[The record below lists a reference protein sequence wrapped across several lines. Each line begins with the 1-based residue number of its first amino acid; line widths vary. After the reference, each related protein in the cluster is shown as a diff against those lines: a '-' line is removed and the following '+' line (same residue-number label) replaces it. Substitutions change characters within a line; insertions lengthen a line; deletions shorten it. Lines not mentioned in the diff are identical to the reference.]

1 MKRLIPWVIII
12 IALSPLALA
21 VQDKFVYSDSPFL
34 STSLGSVRVQEIL
47 SNYFNMSQ
55 PNYLFVLINGSYNT
69 SLSQVKNAM
78 KYLKD
83 AQLITPYEYIGNL
96 TERYNKSV
104 EPLVSSIYKKVYP
117 LHEIY
122 HNLTVLRNETLSNFT
137 AFLYVLNVTYGVP
150 LNKTVPPSK
159 EYFEFVGM
167 YDNLSRV
174 MPSLEAARNAS
185 LKVFGNPF
193 VVLFSFE
200 NYSNTTLVAYT
211 LEHFSNYA
219 YLVNALYH
227 ANATELMLENPYAYA
242 YNEVKNKVPPPP
254 ISLSNFHRGDTW
266 LFIIKVPDNESLFN
280 VVNFMRAINGTVTGH
295 LAIYA
300 ESMIETE
307 NDLRL
312 VDVATVVI
320 LGVLLVVL
328 LRALYPILSL
338 LLSAVLALE
347 IAYATLYLLTF
358 FGYKVYYISG
368 LVVPPIVFGIT
379 VDYSVLFLYRYYEE
393 LNRGTTKPLDRAFS
407 NVRNAVIFSGLT
419 IAIGFASFVLT
430 PSELLRNIG
439 VALIVSA
446 LSSLIPPLTFMRD
459 ALKSASMK
467 LLKFPRKDIPKV
479 EDIRQE
485 LLRRVSN
492 WSVRHKGLVL
502 TVYLLIGL
510 FALYHVSQG
519 HTNVYI
525 SKIVNPDSKVVK
537 GLSELNSFYNYSVDY
552 LIMKGNPNESYASIK
567 NISESLID
575 RGALVYGPASIGK
588 YVLPN
593 ATYLTNYY
601 HSHNYTLLEVYV
613 PYPVF
618 SDGAINF
625 TKSLYKYGL
634 VGGENAQRI
643 DVVDQAT
650 REYMAVTLPLTV
662 LFLLVYLIVTLRS
675 VFMSLRLVLTLAV
688 SAVIGLSLTY
698 LAFGN
703 LYWLTPLV
711 IFAIMF
717 SLGIDY
723 DMFII
728 VRSLEEEGGPVQRIL
743 KAIEVTG
750 MAVTSSG
757 LILSGAFFSL
767 MVSQMRFLEE
777 IGFGVAITIAIDT
790 FLVRPIIVP
799 AIVAVAEKFA
809 WWPRKL
815 GEASRSR

>member
-1 MKRLIPWVIII
+1 MKRLIPWIVLIIV
-12 IALSPLALA
+12 LSPLALA

-34 STSLGSVRVQEIL
+34 SPSLGSVEVQHIL
-47 SNYFNMSQ
+47 SEDFNASE
-55 PNYLFVLINGSYNT
+55 PDYLFVLVNGTYNS
-69 SLSQVKNAM
+69 SLNQVRDAM
-78 KYLKD
+78 KYLND
-83 AQLITPYEYIGNL
+83 AQLITPYEYLGNL
-96 TERYNKSV
+96 TENYNKSV
-104 EPLVSSIYKKVYP
+104 EPLVSSLYKRVYP

-122 HNLTVLRNETLSNFT
+122 LNLTVVRNETVKNLT

-150 LNKTVPPSK
+150 LNRTVLPSK
-159 EYFEFVGM
+159 GYYEFVGV
-167 YDNLSRV
+167 YENLSRV

-193 VVLFSFE
+193 VLLFSFD
-200 NYSNTTLVAYT
+200 NYSNSTLVAYT

-227 ANATELMLENPYAYA
+227 VNATELELEDPYAYA
-242 YNEVKNKVPPPP
+242 YNEVKEQVPPPP
-254 ISLSNFHRGDTW
+254 ISLSNFHRSDTW
-266 LFIIKVPDNESLFN
+266 LFIVKVPDNESLFN
-280 VVNFMRAINGTVTGH
+280 VVDFTRSVNGTVTGH

-300 ESMIETE
+300 ESMVETE
-307 NDLRL
+307 TDLRL
-312 VDVATVVI
+312 VDIATVVI

-338 LLSAVLALE
+338 LMSAVLALE
-347 IAYATLYLLTF
+347 VAYGTLYLLTF

-393 LNRGTTKPLDRAFS
+393 LNKGSPEPLNRAFS

-419 IAIGFASFVLT
+419 IVVGFVSFVLT
-430 PSELLRNIG
+430 PSDLLKNIG

-485 LLRRVSN
+485 LLRKVSN
-492 WSVRHKGLVL
+492 WSVRHRGLVL
-502 TVYLLIGL
+502 VVYLLLGL
-510 FALYHVSQG
+510 LALYHVSHS

-525 SKIVNPDSKVVK
+525 SEIVNPDSKVVK
-537 GLSELNSFYNYSVDY
+537 GLNELDSFYNYSVDY
-552 LIMKGNPNESYASIK
+552 LIVKGNPNDSYASIQ
-567 NISESLID
+567 NISKSLID

-588 YVLPN
+588 YVLSN
-593 ATYLTNYY
+593 ETYLTNYY
-601 HSHNYTLLEVYV
+601 YSHNYTLLEVYI

-634 VGGENAQRI
+634 IGGENAQRI
-643 DVVDQAT
+643 DIVDQAT
-650 REYMAVTLPLTV
+650 HDYIAITLPLTV
-662 LFLLVYLIVTLRS
+662 LFLLVYLMVTLRS

-698 LAFGN
+698 LTFGN

-728 VRSLEEEGGPVQRIL
+728 VRSLEEGGSPVQRIL

-767 MVSQMRFLEE
+767 MVSQMRFLQE

-790 FLVRPIIVP
+790 FLVRPIVVP
-799 AIVAVAEKFA
+799 AIIAVAERFA

-815 GEASRSR
+815 GEASRSQ